1 MDIFFSFWGKMAEKG
16 IICMEIKNSSILSE
30 FVIYVFVIYV
40 ILIFFL
46 FWIIFLFFFLKMT
59 VLRNIFVSRG
69 NKILFLS
76 EFVIFISFE

>member
-40 ILIFFL
+40 ILIFFY
-46 FWIIFLFFFLKMT
+46 
-59 VLRNIFVSRG
+59 
-69 NKILFLS
+69 
-76 EFVIFISFE
+76 FE